1 MVDADKLIDAVS
13 DREGAYV
20 NHPADRGGPTCW
32 GITEA
37 VARAEGYR
45 GAMRD
50 LPRAT
55 AAAIYRKLYWTR
67 PRFDAVAERAPK
79 VAAEL
84 FDTGINMGTGMAAG
98 FLPRVLNALHRAA
111 RAHHDAIGRASCRA
125 REGL

>member
-1 MVDADKLIDAVS
+1 MIRRPPRSTRTDTLFPYTTLFRSPFVSGDCAMVDADKLIDAVI

-37 VARAEGYR
+37 AARAEGYR

-55 AAAIYRKLYWTR
+55 AAAIYRKHSWTR
-67 PRFDAVAERAPK
+67 PRFDAAADRAPQR
-79 VAAEL
+79 AAEL
-84 FDTGINMGTGMAAG
+84 FATGTTLGK
-98 FLPRVLNALHRAA
+98 
-111 RAHHDAIGRASCRA
+111 S
-125 REGL
+125 EGG

>member
-84 FDTGINMGTGMAAG
+84 FDTGINMGTGT
-98 FLPRVLNALHRAA
+98 
-111 RAHHDAIGRASCRA
+111 IGRAAGKAKVCQV
-125 REGL
+125 E